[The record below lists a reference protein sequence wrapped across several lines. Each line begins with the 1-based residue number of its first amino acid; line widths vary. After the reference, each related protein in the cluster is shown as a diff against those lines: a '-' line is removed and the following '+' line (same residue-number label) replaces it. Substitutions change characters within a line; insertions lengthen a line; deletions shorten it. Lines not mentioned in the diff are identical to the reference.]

1 MSKKIIFHLD
11 KFLNNS
17 CISYMRNYKGGVMN
31 LNIRGFPDDLY
42 REAKI
47 QAAIMGVS
55 LKEIVIRALKDYL
68 KKQKKK

>member
-1 MSKKIIFHLD
+1 MFTLD
-11 KFLNNS
+11 KFFNNS
-17 CISYMRNYKGGVMN
+17 YICYICNYKGGVMN

-68 KKQKKK
+68 KKQKK

>member
-1 MSKKIIFHLD
+1 
-11 KFLNNS
+11 
-17 CISYMRNYKGGVMN
+17 MN

-68 KKQKKK
+68 KKKKKK

>member
-1 MSKKIIFHLD
+1 
-11 KFLNNS
+11 
-17 CISYMRNYKGGVMN
+17 MRNYKGGVMN